1 MAKNGA
7 VLVRA
12 GKMPFL
18 SSPVVET
25 LHKNHTLSNTGNL
38 LFQHAFI
45 RNIYQPNL
53 KIFAIQD
60 GPYSDQD
67 ILKINANFD
76 AVYLTFANAFRT
88 TFRGALK
95 NWATTIKKIKL
106 PVVIIGVGAQ
116 CETDHAVRELKSIND
131 EVKELCEAVLEKSR
145 SIGVRGDFT
154 ANYLNDLGVK
164 SIDVIGC
171 PSMFY
176 YGAELPKPKA
186 VDFNNPQLIAFHFS
200 PQSPANFSAR
210 NAHVEA
216 PLNAMLQFMLAQ
228 ANAGCTYIAQD
239 TQELHQRIWGTKGV
253 TLSQYAPVLSDVSTI
268 YPVDPHLWI
277 QDLRQFDMAFGTRI
291 HGTIAAVL
299 AGIPSF
305 IFCHDSRTSELANYF
320 GLPQIDIKK
329 LLKKQ
334 LSADELSDVM
344 CKSTMHDCFSDR
356 HQKYLNFLVKNKV
369 PIALNQK
376 TGINPHWDQYE
387 TEIQSAKLPP
397 TLDSNPDNNDLTNQ
411 KINYLYQIV
420 SKKLK

>member
-1 MAKNGA
+1 MAKTGA
-7 VLVRA
+7 VLVRS
-12 GKMPFL
+12 GKMPF
-18 SSPVVET
+18 SSSSVVEA

-45 RNIYQPNL
+45 RHIYQPGL
-53 KIFAIQD
+53 KIFSIQD

-67 ILKINANFD
+67 IQKINDNFD
-76 AVYLTFANAFRT
+76 AVYLTFANAFRA

-95 NWATTIKKIKL
+95 NWAAAIKKIKL

-116 CETDHAVRELKSIND
+116 CETDHAFQELKSINH
-131 EVKELCEAVLEKSR
+131 EVKELCEAVLEKSI

-164 SIDVIGC
+164 SVDVIGC

-176 YGAELPKPKA
+176 YGAELPKPKTI
-186 VDFNNPQLIAFHFS
+186 DLNNLKLIAFHFS
-200 PQSPANFSAR
+200 PQSPANFSSI

-216 PLNAMLQFMLAQ
+216 PLNTMLQFMLAQ
-228 ANAGCTYIAQD
+228 PNAGCTYIAQD
-239 TQELHQRIWGTKGV
+239 TQELQQRIWGTKGV
-253 TLSQYAPVLSDVSTI
+253 TLSQYAPALSGISTI

-320 GLPQIDIKK
+320 GLPKIDIKK
-329 LLKKQ
+329 LSKQ
-334 LSADELSDVM
+334 KLTSDELSDVM
-344 CKSTMHDCFSDR
+344 GRSTMHDCFSDR
-356 HQKYLNFLVKNKV
+356 YQKYQNFLVKNKV
-369 PIALNQK
+369 PVALNERS
-376 TGINPHWDQYE
+376 GLNPNWDQYE
-387 TEIQSAKLPP
+387 TEIQSAQLPP
-397 TLDSNPDNNDLTNQ
+397 TLDSDLNNNDLTNQ
-411 KINYLYQIV
+411 KINHLYRIINKQRR
-420 SKKLK
+420 